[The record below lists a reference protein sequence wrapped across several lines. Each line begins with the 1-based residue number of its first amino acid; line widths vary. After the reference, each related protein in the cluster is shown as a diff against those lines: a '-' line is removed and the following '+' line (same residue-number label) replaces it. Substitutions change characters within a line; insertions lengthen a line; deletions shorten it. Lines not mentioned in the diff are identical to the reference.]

1 MVVIKNAIQI
11 NTTLDE
17 DEVFNECYE
26 VINGIMAQMCSC
38 GCDEMQSVAT
48 GEVITIDE
56 FRRML
61 GILDGLPHMGIM
73 YKTK

>member
-1 MVVIKNAIQI
+1 MVVIKNATQI
-11 NTTLDE
+11 HTTLDE

-38 GCDEMQSVAT
+38 DCNEMQSVAT
-48 GEVITIDE
+48 GEVVTIDD
-56 FRRML
+56 FRRVL

-73 YKTK
+73 YKTE